1 KEIDSSTTVCLITG
15 WGVEM
20 DEEKLKEKGIDR
32 VLTKPVKM
40 EALLTLVSKSI
51 ESKNKEKELVEE
63 PLKYP

>member
-1 KEIDSSTTVCLITG
+1 V
-15 WGVEM
+15 
-20 DEEKLKEKGIDR
+20 
-32 VLTKPVKM
+32 TKPVKM